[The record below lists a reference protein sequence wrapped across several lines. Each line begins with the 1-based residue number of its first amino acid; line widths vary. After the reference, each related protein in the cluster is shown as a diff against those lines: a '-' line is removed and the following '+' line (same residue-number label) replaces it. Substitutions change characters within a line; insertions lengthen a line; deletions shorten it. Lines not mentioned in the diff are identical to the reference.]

1 MEGQAPNL
9 EQLLS
14 STIEPMRSAHGELLA
29 HEQRLTDEL
38 TDVRENLKRITR
50 LLRVLDP
57 EFDGGQAKRETRRRS
72 GKTLRK
78 RDANGRERPTP
89 YALDKLMKAA
99 MRLEERGREITNV
112 NLSEEANVGMSVV
125 KIATP
130 LLHKDFEVL
139 RLAGSGSNGAH
150 IYKVIPGAQLPFTP
164 EEIEQNQSQL
174 LVEGG
179 SATDMAWYEREHIV
193 NFEKRALR
201 IYEFMSD
208 VGGVLI
214 SEVAKALD
222 ETEGRVG
229 DSIRALRD
237 RGIVKASG
245 VRRRPPWTEEGRYSD
260 EWIVVEG
267 SEFIDRTGNSIEHS
281 PIRDELTAVLDDLGA
296 PTGETNDEPQTVN
309 AA

>member
-14 STIEPMRSAHGELLA
+14 NTIEPMRSAHAELLG
-29 HEQRLTDEL
+29 HEQRLAEEL
-38 TDVRENLKRITR
+38 GDVRENLKRITR

-57 EFDGGQAKRETRRRS
+57 DFNSDQAKREVRKRAP
-72 GKTLRK
+72 GKALRK
-78 RDANGRERPTP
+78 RDESGRERPTP
-89 YALDKLMKAA
+89 YALDKIVKAA
-99 MRLEERGREITNV
+99 VRLEERGREVTNA
-112 NLSEEANVGMSVV
+112 NLAEEAKLPLAVI
-125 KIATP
+125 KLATP
-130 LLHKDFEVL
+130 SLHKEYEVF
-139 RLAGSGSNGAH
+139 RLVGAGTHGAH
-150 IYKVIPGAQLPFTP
+150 IFKVVPGAQLPFTQ
-164 EEIEQNQSQL
+164 EELDKSHDDTTAT
-174 LVEGG
+174 
-179 SATDMAWYEREHIV
+179 SATEMAWYEREHVV

-201 IYEFMSD
+201 VYEFMSD

-245 VRRRPPWTEEGRYSD
+245 VRRRPPWAEEGRYSD
-260 EWIVVEG
+260 EWIAVEG
-267 SEFIDRTGNSIEHS
+267 SEFIDRMGNTIDHS
-281 PIRDELTAVLDDLGA
+281 PISEQLSAVLEDMGA
-296 PTGETNDEPQTVN
+296 PTGETNDEPQPVQ